1 MQNVMDFV
9 LITIF
14 ALVIIREGFQR
25 ACIRDNISWYFL
37 LLILTVYMFLLFV
50 MIFLKGIYSRFYSIF
65 ILFSLVENQSVDVD

>member
-25 ACIRDNISWYFL
+25 ACIRDNISC
-37 LLILTVYMFLLFV
+37 
-50 MIFLKGIYSRFYSIF
+50 KGGQLGMQPTLVQFYQKLYTDEGNRETKRGKRGSKGF
-65 ILFSLVENQSVDVD
+65 AEGELG